1 MITINDAILELKP
14 NAIFQVRLSVVHT
27 IDDFDNIEWGLT
39 EAGEVYSDIP
49 TKAEVNTKWVAMK
62 TRDNHIVPRIEAY
75 PTVEKQMDMQ
85 YEDAVNGTT
94 TWKDAIAQVKTDNP
108 KA

>member
-14 NAIFQVRLSVVHT
+14 NAAFQGKLSEPHT
-27 IDDFDNIEWGLT
+27 IDDYDLIDWGT
-39 EAGEVYSDIP
+39 TSANDIP
-49 TKAEVNTKWVAMK
+49 SKADVSTKWETMK
-62 TRDNHIVPRIEAY
+62 TRDSHIALRIEAY

-94 TWKDAIAQVKTDNP
+94 TWKDAIAAVKTANP

>member
-1 MITINDAILELKP
+1 MTTINDAILELKP
-14 NAIFQVRLSVVHT
+14 NATFQVSLSDEQT
-27 IDDFDNIEWGLT
+27 IDDYDNIDWGT
-39 EAGEVYSDIP
+39 TSANDIP
-49 TKAEVNTKWVAMK
+49 SKADVNTKWVAMK

-94 TWKDAIAQVKTDNP
+94 TWKDAIAAVKTANP